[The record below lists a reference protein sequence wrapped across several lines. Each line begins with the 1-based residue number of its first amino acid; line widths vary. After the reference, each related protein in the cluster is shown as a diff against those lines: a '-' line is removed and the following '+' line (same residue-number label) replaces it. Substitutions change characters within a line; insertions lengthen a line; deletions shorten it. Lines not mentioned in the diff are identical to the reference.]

1 VSVPRLAT
9 ASLTNPAPQRATSG
23 TVVVTVGRAWDLA
36 NRDVVGKQD
45 PYIKVAVKGQTSPR
59 SRGQTS
65 AIMKG
70 GTDVTFDAAHGNV
83 LTLAY
88 RDVAAGSPLTLV
100 VEAFDKDAGTADDVI
115 GFGEVVVDTAVLS
128 PRGRQYTC
136 ELHDSK
142 SKPCGKVSITVVM
155 SPAPGAVAPSSSA
168 KPGVCLIRVTSPSP
182 RW

>member
-1 VSVPRLAT
+1 
-9 ASLTNPAPQRATSG
+9 
-23 TVVVTVGRAWDLA
+23 
-36 NRDVVGKQD
+36 VGKQD

-88 RDVAAGSPLTLV
+88 RDVAAGSPLTLL
-100 VEAFDKDAGTADDVI
+100 VEAFDKDAGTTDDVI

-142 SKPCGKVSITVVM
+142 SKPCGKVSITVSLSVAAGTAPRDG
-155 SPAPGAVAPSSSA
+155 PAAASQPARGDTWDGGPDERGVAVADAVVIKTLGLQVPSLLLSVRA
-168 KPGVCLIRVTSPSP
+168 LVRACALTLVL
-182 RW
+182 